1 MLGKAL
7 QQLLR
12 LLRYAHLTLRGIM
25 IGLFVV
31 IASNA
36 FLLTVYTV
44 DGHSMD
50 PTLHTGQVLLI
61 NRLAYMRSSPQV
73 GDIVVVSFGN
83 QGEITFVKRVEG
95 IAGQL
100 VAGRLAPLGQNQL
113 FIEGDNRSFSTDSR
127 SYGPIT
133 ERQVLGKVLWQA
145 P

>member
-1 MLGKAL
+1 
-7 QQLLR
+7 
-12 LLRYAHLTLRGIM
+12 M

-50 PTLHTGQVLLI
+50 PTLHTGQLLLI
-61 NRLAYMRSSPQV
+61 NRLAYLRSSPQV

-133 ERQVLGKVLWQA
+133 ERQVLGKVIWQA